1 MNPPVRIAGVG
12 DNVVDCYADA
22 GLMFPG
28 GNTLNVAV
36 HAARHGANSAYFG
49 QVARDPAGETI
60 ARALR
65 AEGVDVSGLRFAPGR
80 TAHCIIELDEHG
92 DRTFAS
98 FDLGVSRFDLT
109 DQDVAALRG
118 LDAVHIGATSG
129 LDSAL
134 PSIAATTRLSYDFS
148 TYGTP
153 EHIAAVG
160 ARCYLAIH
168 SGGDLDEDE
177 FEQLVQRSEA
187 SGAEWSLIT
196 HGTRGAVLAHRG
208 HRWVGQAAASVDAV
222 DTLGA
227 GDTFAARVLVG
238 LLNDER
244 PDYLLSEAAHAAAQ
258 TCSHLGAFGHG
269 TQLTLDTPALPEAG

>member
-1 MNPPVRIAGVG
+1 VNRPVRIAGVG

-22 GLMFPG
+22 GMMFPG

-49 QVARDPAGETI
+49 QIAHDPAGETI

-65 AEGVDVSGLRFAPGR
+65 AEGVDVSRLRHAPGS
-80 TAHCIIELDEHG
+80 TAHCIIEHDEHG

-109 DQDVAALRG
+109 DQDISALRG
-118 LDAVHIGATSG
+118 FDAAHVGATSG
-129 LDSAL
+129 LDPAL
-134 PSIAATTRLSYDFS
+134 PSIAGATRLSYDFS

-160 ARCYLAIH
+160 ARSYLAIH
-168 SGGDLDEDE
+168 SGGDLGEDE
-177 FEQLVQRSEA
+177 FERLIQRSEA
-187 SGAEWSLIT
+187 SGARWSLVT
-196 HGTRGAVLAHRG
+196 RGTLGAVLAHRG
-208 HRWVGQAAASVDAV
+208 QRWIGQAAPSVDAV

-238 LLNDER
+238 LLHDER
-244 PDYLLSEAAHAAAQ
+244 PDHLLAEAAEAAAR

-269 TQLTLDTPALPEAG
+269 AHLTLDTPALPEAG